1 MLWNL
6 IKTDFPPYRD
16 TYLMNDRPQRA
27 SGSEAT
33 SGFVKFIVVCQ
44 LCILSLTGGGLTVL
58 AQQRPL
64 LTQDATIHPPG
75 QVSFQIGFDFLQ
87 DAKYP
92 LAGLRG
98 DLTSLGVMG
107 VYIGLGEIVEFQLQG
122 TTYNFLSINQRS
134 ATPLNLQL
142 NAAGTATSDFGDL
155 VLSTKILLL
164 SEDGPRPSLAFLPS
178 VQLPNASAAKGLG
191 LDSTQFYASLIG
203 GKHWG
208 RLNAFANLG
217 LGILSNPVTPGVQN
231 DVLVY
236 GVGGIYPLSQAIS
249 LASEVNGRWSTH
261 TAILGTESLSQL
273 RLGLQIRGG
282 GLRWDIAGIA
292 GLASNSPHSGVTFG
306 VSKEFQAFHLKP
318 PKP

>member
-107 VYIGLGEIVEFQLQG
+107 VYIGLGEIVEFQ
-122 TTYNFLSINQRS
+122 
-134 ATPLNLQL
+134 
-142 NAAGTATSDFGDL
+142 
-155 VLSTKILLL
+155 
-164 SEDGPRPSLAFLPS
+164 
-178 VQLPNASAAKGLG
+178 
-191 LDSTQFYASLIG
+191 
-203 GKHWG
+203 
-208 RLNAFANLG
+208 
-217 LGILSNPVTPGVQN
+217 
-231 DVLVY
+231 
-236 GVGGIYPLSQAIS
+236 
-249 LASEVNGRWSTH
+249 
-261 TAILGTESLSQL
+261 
-273 RLGLQIRGG
+273 
-282 GLRWDIAGIA
+282 
-292 GLASNSPHSGVTFG
+292 
-306 VSKEFQAFHLKP
+306 
-318 PKP
+318 